1 MKLKKEK
8 SIKLFVKENNNDK
21 KPINGRKINHIFY
34 PKSFRDSLTNSL
46 IINSISSKSQS
57 NIFKKNFEKIKFKLN
72 EKYISNN
79 LNNFLT
85 KRINQN
91 RILYKIRNKKRD
103 SEFYF
108 EKLSKYSL
116 HNNNRSNSASYRYK
130 NIFPFNSNSKLELNH
145 QKKIVKSQN
154 MKSLSFFSQNL
165 LGIRKNPNNICLKK
179 NLNNNIYYE
188 LNIYKNEITS
198 NLTSSISNSN
208 IKKN

>member
-34 PKSFRDSLTNSL
+34 PNSFRDSLTNSL

-130 NIFPFNSNSKLELNH
+130 NIYPFNSNSKIELNH
-145 QKKIVKSQN
+145 QKKIVK
-154 MKSLSFFSQNL
+154 
-165 LGIRKNPNNICLKK
+165 
-179 NLNNNIYYE
+179 
-188 LNIYKNEITS
+188 
-198 NLTSSISNSN
+198 
-208 IKKN
+208 